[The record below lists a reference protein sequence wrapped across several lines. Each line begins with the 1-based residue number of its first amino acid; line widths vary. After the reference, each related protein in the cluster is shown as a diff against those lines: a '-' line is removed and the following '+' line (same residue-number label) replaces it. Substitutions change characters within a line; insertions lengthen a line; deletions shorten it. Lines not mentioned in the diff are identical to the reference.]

1 MRSLILIGL
10 LVLAAEPVVG
20 QSSSA
25 GGDGQSLV
33 APARDANVELQRVRG
48 LLDQSKL
55 DEAESAVR
63 KYTAQHPHNSD
74 GYFLLGLTLF
84 RRVQSMA
91 KSSGTF
97 LAPGEVPSTAIDP
110 KKRDATIRESLEAYT
125 EGAKYGKPSA
135 DDLKVVS
142 FDFVLIG
149 DYASADKWLSL
160 AVEWNPADADGWYY
174 LGRAK
179 YSENR
184 FEESIQSFQKC
195 LALRPHYA
203 LAANGIGLSYEGLN
217 KIPDAITWLN
227 NAISWQD
234 GSQKLSPEPYI
245 DLGELL
251 TQQARFDEA
260 LSPLQKAVAIDS
272 RNIRAHEKLG
282 KAFLSLNRLPEAQIE
297 MEQTIALD
305 PARSAPHYLL
315 GQIYRKQG
323 RLEKARSE
331 LERFQLLKAKEPPA
345 KSGMQ

>member
-1 MRSLILIGL
+1 MRSLILIIL
-10 LVLAAEPVVG
+10 MVLVAEPAFS

-25 GGDGQSLV
+25 GGDEQRAT
-33 APARDANVELQRVRG
+33 APALEGDVELQRVRG

-63 KYTAQHPHNSD
+63 KYTAQHPRNSD

-97 LAPGEVPSTAIDP
+97 LAPGEVPSTALDP

-125 EGAKYGKPSA
+125 EGAKYGKPSVE
-135 DDLKVVS
+135 DLKIVS

-160 AVEWNPADADGWYY
+160 ALEWNPADADGWYY

-179 YSENR
+179 YNENR
-184 FEESIQSFQKC
+184 FEEAIQSFQKC
-195 LALRPHYA
+195 LALRPRYA

-217 KIPDAITWLN
+217 RIPDAITWLN

-251 TQQARFDEA
+251 TQQARFDDA
-260 LSPLQKAVAIDS
+260 LLPLQKAVAIDS

-282 KAFLSLNRLPEAQIE
+282 KVFLSLNRLSEAQSE
-297 MEQTIALD
+297 MEQTISLD
-305 PARSAPHYLL
+305 PGRAAPHYLL

-323 RLEKARSE
+323 RLDKARSE

-345 KSGMQ
+345 RSGMQ

>member
-1 MRSLILIGL
+1 MRSLIPIILML
-10 LVLAAEPVVG
+10 LVAEPAVS

-25 GGDGQSLV
+25 GGDGKSAT
-33 APARDANVELQRVRG
+33 APALDGDVELQRVRG

-74 GYFLLGLTLF
+74 GYFLLGFTLF

-97 LAPGEVPSTAIDP
+97 LAPGEVPSTALDP

-125 EGAKYGKPSA
+125 EGAKYGKPSVE
-135 DDLKVVS
+135 DLKIVS

-179 YSENR
+179 YNENR

-195 LALRPHYA
+195 LALRPRYT

-217 KIPDAITWLN
+217 KIPDAITWLQ
-227 NAISWQD
+227 NAISWQE
-234 GSQKLSPEPYI
+234 GSQKPSPEPYI

-251 TQQARFDEA
+251 SQQARFDDA
-260 LSPLQKAVAIDS
+260 LLPLQKAVAIDS
-272 RNIRAHEKLG
+272 RNIRAHE
-282 KAFLSLNRLPEAQIE
+282 
-297 MEQTIALD
+297 
-305 PARSAPHYLL
+305 
-315 GQIYRKQG
+315 
-323 RLEKARSE
+323 E
-331 LERFQLLKAKEPPA
+331 L
-345 KSGMQ
+345 

>member
-1 MRSLILIGL
+1 MRSLIPIILML
-10 LVLAAEPVVG
+10 LVAEPAFS

-25 GGDGQSLV
+25 GGDGKSAT
-33 APARDANVELQRVRG
+33 APALDGDVELQRVRG

-63 KYTAQHPHNSD
+63 KYTAQHPHNSN
-74 GYFLLGLTLF
+74 GYFLLGFTLF

-97 LAPGEVPSTAIDP
+97 LAPGEVPSTALDP

-125 EGAKYGKPSA
+125 EGAKYGKPSVE
-135 DDLKVVS
+135 DLKIVS

-160 AVEWNPADADGWYY
+160 ALEWNPADADGWYY

-179 YSENR
+179 YNENR
-184 FEESIQSFQKC
+184 FEEAIGSFQKC
-195 LALRPHYA
+195 LALRPRYA

-217 KIPDAITWLN
+217 RIPDAITWLN
-227 NAISWQD
+227 NAISWQE
-234 GSQKLSPEPYI
+234 GSLKQSPEPYI

-251 TQQARFDEA
+251 TQQARFDDA
-260 LSPLQKAVAIDS
+260 LLPLQKAVAIDS

-282 KAFLSLNRLPEAQIE
+282 KVFLSLNRLSEAQGEIE
-297 MEQTIALD
+297 RTISLD
-305 PARSAPHYLL
+305 PERAAPHYLL

-323 RLEKARSE
+323 RLDKARSE